1 MPMTTFD
8 LSAFDDDGFVLHFGG
23 RTHEIDA
30 LTFGNALVSI
40 AEAVRAINLEVNPGF
55 ALEIAIDAVGPGSFR
70 ARLKTVK
77 KTLKNLFSGSVPR
90 DIIIGIL
97 TTLLWEK
104 VLNPEGPPKIIIN
117 DDSVIIEH
125 GADRI
130 VVPREAYE
138 AKKKVE
144 ASPAVNRH
152 IAKAMEVLEND
163 PSVES
168 FGIARGLRDP
178 EPVIEFPRWMF
189 PVIRENTMQRPE
201 EGRRFEDKDA
211 VVSVH
216 KAVFERSTRKWEF
229 IWNGFKIS
237 APILDQT
244 FFDRLEARTVAIK
257 QGDAFNAILRIHQ
270 TYDKM
275 SGNWIN
281 ERYEIITV
289 GDLISR
295 RPDQLSVDFSNS

>member
-1 MPMTTFD
+1 MTTID

-23 RTHEIDA
+23 RTHEVDA

-40 AEAVRAINLEVNPGF
+40 AEAVRAINQEVNPGF

-70 ARLKTVK
+70 ARLKTAK

-104 VLNPEGPPKIIIN
+104 VINPEAPPQIIIN
-117 DDSVIIEH
+117 DDSVIIQH
-125 GADRI
+125 GDDRI
-130 VVPREAYE
+130 IVPREAYD

-152 IAKAMEVLEND
+152 IAKAMEVMEND

-168 FGIARGLRDP
+168 FGIATGLRDP
-178 EPVIEFPRWMF
+178 EPLVEFPRSTF
-189 PVIRENTMQRPE
+189 PVIRQNASPRPE
-201 EGRRFEDKDA
+201 EGSRYEDKDV

-216 KAVFERSTRKWEF
+216 KAVFQRSARKWEF

-257 QGDAFNAILRIHQ
+257 QGDAFKAVLRIHQ

-275 SGNWIN
+275 TGNWIN

-295 RPDQLSVDFSNS
+295 RPDQIVAEF

>member
-1 MPMTTFD
+1 MTTID

-23 RTHEIDA
+23 RTHEVDA

-40 AEAVRAINLEVNPGF
+40 AEAVRAINQEVNPGF

-70 ARLKTVK
+70 ARLKTAK
-77 KTLKNLFSGSVPR
+77 KTLKNLFSLDIRR
-90 DIIIGIL
+90 DVVIPILCALLYDKVINPDQPPQII
-97 TTLLWEK
+97 
-104 VLNPEGPPKIIIN
+104 VN
-117 DDSVIIEH
+117 DYSVIIEH

-130 VVPREAYE
+130 IVPRDAYE

-152 IAKAMEVLEND
+152 IAKAMEVMEND

-168 FGIARGLRDP
+168 FGIATGLRDP
-178 EPVIEFPRWMF
+178 EPLVEFPRSKF
-189 PVIRENTMQRPE
+189 PVIRQNAMPRPE
-201 EGRRFEDKDA
+201 EGSRYEDKDV

-257 QGDAFNAILRIHQ
+257 QGDAFKAVLRIHQ

-289 GDLISR
+289 GDLIAQS
-295 RPDQLSVDFSNS
+295 PHQLSVGFSDS